1 MFNGNIEP
9 NPNMTRQMRGW
20 ALEPENARERN
31 MALVIG
37 KKKSGETL
45 DYSDGVTDGADQ
57 IVGNDGK
64 DIIKAGGGNDIIKGG
79 GGADEIDGGEGRDG
93 VTYEDSTVG
102 VQVSLV
108 TGKGHFG
115 TAEGD
120 TLTRIEDVYGSQLD
134 DTLIG
139 NHKDNTLGGLD
150 GDDVL
155 KGGGG
160 DDTLLGGDGDDYM
173 EIDGSE
179 DYADGGDGF
188 DTVAVKGSMGL
199 RIDLGTGFID
209 ANSNGQG
216 YFGAYSNFTDDRGHV
231 IPHPQGWPEQLEN
244 VEGVIGTKYDDD
256 IYGSH
261 LANSLNGGDGNDLV
275 SGRGGD
281 DLINGGN
288 GNDFIYGGEGKD
300 QLTGG
305 LGQDFFIFISTDD
318 SRFTAGKPEDVIT
331 DFQQG
336 QDKIDISG
344 LDFALNELLVLD
356 NQNVGGINYSYV
368 GIDANHNGAFD
379 EGEFAIAVKIAA
391 GATLNSGDLII

>member
-1 MFNGNIEP
+1 
-9 NPNMTRQMRGW
+9 
-20 ALEPENARERN
+20 

-45 DYSDGVTDGADQ
+45 DYSDGITDGADQ

-64 DIIKAGGGNDIIKGG
+64 DIIKAGGGNDIVKGG
-79 GGADEIDGGEGRDG
+79 GGADEIDGGEGRDA
-93 VTYEDSTVG
+93 VSYEDSAVG

-108 TGKGHFG
+108 TGKGHYG

-120 TLTRIEDVYGSQLD
+120 TLTRIEDLYGSQLD

-139 NHKDNTLGGLD
+139 NAKDNTLGGLD
-150 GDDVL
+150 GNDVL

-173 EIDGSE
+173 EIDGWE
-179 DYADGGDGF
+179 DFADGGDGF

-199 RIDLGTGFID
+199 RIDLGSGFID
-209 ANSNGQG
+209 GNANGQG
-216 YFGAYSNFTDDRGHV
+216 YFGQYSNFTDDRDHHY
-231 IPHPQGWPEQLEN
+231 PHPYGSPDQLKD
-244 VEGVIGTKYDDD
+244 VEGVIGTSYDDD
-256 IYGSH
+256 IYGNAA
-261 LANSLNGGDGNDLV
+261 ANSLNGAGGNDLI

-281 DLINGGN
+281 DFINGGN
-288 GNDFIYGGEGKD
+288 GNDFIYGGAGKD

-305 LGQDFFIFISTDD
+305 LDSDIFIFIAQDD
-318 SRFTAGKPEDVIT
+318 STLAGGKPEDVIT

-356 NQNVGGINYSYV
+356 NQNAGGTNYSYV
-368 GIDANHNGAFD
+368 GIDANHNGMFD
-379 EGEFAIAVKIAA
+379 EGEFVIAVKMAA
-391 GATLNSGDLII
+391 GSMLSSGDLII

>member
-1 MFNGNIEP
+1 
-9 NPNMTRQMRGW
+9 
-20 ALEPENARERN
+20 

-57 IVGNDGK
+57 IIGNDGK
-64 DIIKAGGGNDIIKGG
+64 DIIKAGGGNDIVKGG

-93 VTYEDSTVG
+93 VSYEDSSVG

-108 TGKGHFG
+108 TGKGYHG

-139 NHKDNTLGGLD
+139 NAKDNTLGGLD

-173 EIDGSE
+173 EIDGNE

-199 RIDLGTGFID
+199 RIDLGSGFID
-209 ANSNGQG
+209 ANVDGQG
-216 YFGAYSNFTDDRGHV
+216 RNGLYSTYSDDISHHY
-231 IPHPQGWPEQLEN
+231 PHAPGSPDQLVD

-256 IYGSH
+256 IYGNAV
-261 LANSLNGGDGNDLV
+261 ANSLNGGDGNDLL

-281 DLINGGN
+281 DFVNGGN

-305 LGQDFFIFISTDD
+305 IGQDVFIFISTDD
-318 SRFTAGKPEDVIT
+318 SKLSAGKPEDVIT

-344 LDFALNELLVLD
+344 LDFALNDLLVLD
-356 NQNVGGINYSYV
+356 NQNVGGTNYSYV
-368 GIDANHNGAFD
+368 GIDANHNGVFD
-379 EGEFAIAVKIAA
+379 DGEFAIAVKIAA
-391 GATLNSGDLII
+391 GSTLNSGDLLI

>member
-1 MFNGNIEP
+1 
-9 NPNMTRQMRGW
+9 
-20 ALEPENARERN
+20 

-93 VTYEDSTVG
+93 VSYEDSTVG

-108 TGKGHFG
+108 TGKGRFG

-120 TLTRIEDVYGSQLD
+120 TLTSIEDLYGSQLD
-134 DTLIG
+134 DTLTG
-139 NHKDNTLGGLD
+139 NHKDNILSGLD
-150 GDDVL
+150 GNDVL

-160 DDTLLGGDGDDYM
+160 DDTLYGGAGNDYM
-173 EIDGSE
+173 EIDGFE
-179 DYADGGDGF
+179 DYANGGEGF
-188 DTVAVKGSMGL
+188 DTVAIKADQGL
-199 RIDLGTGFID
+199 RIDLGSGFID
-209 ANSNGQG
+209 ANLNGQG
-216 YFGAYSNFTDDRGHV
+216 YFGNYANFTDDRGHAM
-231 IPHPQGWPEQLEN
+231 PHPYGTPDQLVD
-244 VEGVIGTKYDDD
+244 VEGVIGTNYDDD
-256 IYGSH
+256 IYGNEF
-261 LANSLNGGDGNDLV
+261 ANSINGGGGNDLV

-281 DLINGGN
+281 DFVNGGN
-288 GNDFIYGGEGKD
+288 GNDFIYGGTGKD

-305 LGQDFFIFISTDD
+305 LGSDFFIFISKDD
-318 SRFTAGKPEDVIT
+318 SKLAAGKPEDVII

-356 NQNVGGINYSYV
+356 NQNVGGTNYSYV
-368 GIDANHNGAFD
+368 GIDANHNGTFD
-379 EGEFAIAVKIAA
+379 DGEFVIAVKMAA
-391 GATLNSGDLII
+391 GTTLNSGDLII

>member
-1 MFNGNIEP
+1 
-9 NPNMTRQMRGW
+9 
-20 ALEPENARERN
+20 

-57 IVGNDGK
+57 IVGNDGN
-64 DIIKAGGGNDIIKGG
+64 DIIKAGDGNDIVKGG
-79 GGADEIDGGEGRDG
+79 GGADDIDGGDGRDA
-93 VTYEDSTVG
+93 VSYEDSAVG

-108 TGKGHFG
+108 TGKGRYG

-120 TLTRIEDVYGSQLD
+120 ALTRIEDLYGSQLD
-134 DTLIG
+134 DKLTG
-139 NHKDNTLGGLD
+139 NAKDNTLGGLD
-150 GDDVL
+150 GNDVL

-173 EIDGSE
+173 EIDGFE
-179 DYADGGDGF
+179 DYANGGDGF
-188 DTVAVKGSMGL
+188 DTVAINAGQGL

-209 ANSNGQG
+209 ANLNGQG
-216 YFGAYSNFTDDRGHV
+216 YFGNYSNVTDDRGHAM
-231 IPHPQGWPEQLEN
+231 PHPYGSPDQLVD
-244 VEGVIGTKYDDD
+244 VEGVLGTKFDDD
-256 IYGSH
+256 IYGNQF
-261 LANSLNGGDGNDLV
+261 ANSLDGGGGNDLV

-281 DLINGGN
+281 DIINGGN
-288 GNDFIYGGEGKD
+288 GNDFIYGGTGRD
-300 QLTGG
+300 TLSGG
-305 LGQDFFIFISTDD
+305 LDNDIFIFISKDD
-318 SRFTAGKPEDVIT
+318 SKLAGGKPEDVIT

-344 LDFALNELLVLD
+344 LAFALNELLVLD
-356 NQNVGGINYSYV
+356 NQNVGGANYSYL

-379 EGEFAIAVKIAA
+379 DGEFVIAVKMAA

>member
-1 MFNGNIEP
+1 
-9 NPNMTRQMRGW
+9 
-20 ALEPENARERN
+20 
-31 MALVIG
+31 LVIG

-57 IVGNDGK
+57 IIGNDGK
-64 DIIKAGGGNDIIKGG
+64 DIIKAGGGNDIVKGG

-102 VQVSLV
+102 VKVSLV
-108 TGKGHFG
+108 TGKGYFG

-120 TLTRIEDVYGSQLD
+120 TLTRIEDVYGSQFA

-139 NHKDNTLGGLD
+139 NHKGNTLSGLD

-160 DDTLLGGDGDDYM
+160 DDTLLGGDGNDYM

-179 DYADGGDGF
+179 DFADGGDGF
-188 DTVAVKGSMGL
+188 DTVAINAGQGL
-199 RIDLGTGFID
+199 RIDLGSGFID
-209 ANSNGQG
+209 ANYNGQG
-216 YFGAYSNFTDDRGHV
+216 HFGEYSTFTDDRSHP
-231 IPHPQGWPEQLEN
+231 IPHPVGSPDQLVD
-244 VEGVIGTKYDDD
+244 VEGVIGTIYDDD
-256 IYGSH
+256 IYGNA
-261 LANSLNGGDGNDLV
+261 LANNLNGGDGNDLV

-281 DLINGGN
+281 DVVSGGN
-288 GNDFIYGGEGKD
+288 GNDFLYGGEGKD

-305 LGQDFFIFISTDD
+305 VGQDVFIFISTED
-318 SRFTAGKPEDVIT
+318 SKLTGGLPQDVVT

-344 LDFALNELLVLD
+344 LDFALNELQVLD
-356 NQNVGGINYSYV
+356 NQNVGGTNYSYV
-368 GIDANHNGAFD
+368 GIDANHNGVFD
-379 EGEFAIAVKIAA
+379 EGEFAIAVKLAA
-391 GATLNSGDLII
+391 GATLNSGDLLI